1 MRCCPLRKR
10 LGQPENVFSVM
21 RCNGVMAIFRLPQ
34 SSHSPN
40 ASARSHFLTHS
51 RRLLY
56 NSTLLLRQPESVLMK
71 SFSLLLASLLQRLA
85 IAAVVLLMVWGVYYW
100 AVSA

>member
-1 MRCCPLRKR
+1 M
-10 LGQPENVFSVM
+10 
-21 RCNGVMAIFRLPQ
+21 
-34 SSHSPN
+34 
-40 ASARSHFLTHS
+40 
-51 RRLLY
+51 
-56 NSTLLLRQPESVLMK
+56 LRQPESVLMK